1 MDYCLVVVLSVL
13 LRFMEFGYFGIFI
26 FSYATEYDKVNNT
39 TIFTFQ
45 IIHWFMK
52 KRLKWKK
59 NLEVLEH

>member
-1 MDYCLVVVLSVL
+1 
-13 LRFMEFGYFGIFI
+13 MEFGYFGIFI